1 MYCRPILKREEHRQR
16 LVEAATSGK
25 PYFFAGSDSAPH
37 SVGSKESACGCA
49 GVFTAHA
56 STCLP
61 LLLLER
67 LSHDL
72 TLTQPLL
79 PPHRH
84 LAGTALYAEAFA
96 SVDKLGRLNAFM
108 SEYGRK
114 FYGLAGATDSSNSTN
129 STDTALVNNTRS
141 CASISAGAGAGA
153 GAGVDVLVLVK
164 RPWKVPPT
172 YEFGSS
178 VVVPL
183 RAGEDVQW
191 TVERGAGTRGV

>member
-1 MYCRPILKREEHRQR
+1 MPYHRNALFAGGICPHMYCRPILKREEHRQR

-79 PPHRH
+79 LPHLHPH
-84 LAGTALYAEAFA
+84 L
-96 SVDKLGRLNAFM
+96 
-108 SEYGRK
+108 
-114 FYGLAGATDSSNSTN
+114 SSNTN
-129 STDTALVNNTRS
+129 RLARFPVVRS
-141 CASISAGAGAGA
+141 
-153 GAGVDVLVLVK
+153 V
-164 RPWKVPPT
+164 
-172 YEFGSS
+172 
-178 VVVPL
+178 
-183 RAGEDVQW
+183 
-191 TVERGAGTRGV
+191 